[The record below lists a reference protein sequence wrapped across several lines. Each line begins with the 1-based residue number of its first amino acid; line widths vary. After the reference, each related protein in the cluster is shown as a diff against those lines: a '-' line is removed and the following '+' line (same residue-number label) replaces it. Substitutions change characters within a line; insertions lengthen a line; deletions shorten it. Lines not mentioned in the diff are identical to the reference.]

1 MAERLVALLAV
12 PGPVWPSDLTLAG
25 SLDADVVARA
35 LRATEARFGPMTLG
49 PAIGGDGT
57 RTATWRLRGDRG
69 ALDLTLALDEA
80 AEALTT
86 VSFVPAPIT
95 LPNEAV

>member
-1 MAERLVALLAV
+1 
-12 PGPVWPSDLTLAG
+12 
-25 SLDADVVARA
+25 
-35 LRATEARFGPMTLG
+35 MTLG

-69 ALDLTLALDEA
+69 ALDLTLSLDEA